1 MMSMGNIDIANA
13 FTDALNAQQWD
24 KLASL
29 LTDDFTFSGATPQP
43 ADKNGF
49 IAAQQQWAVGVP
61 DWRVTQEEV
70 REEGDTVRATS
81 RISGTQ
87 TNTLTL
93 PMMPPIPATGKHF
106 SATMSATITV
116 RGEMVA
122 SLSVVPG
129 TPGILEQLGVQP
141 PA

>member
-1 MMSMGNIDIANA
+1 MGNIDVANA

-24 KLASL
+24 ALAGL

-43 ADKNGF
+43 ADRQGF
-49 IAAQQQWAVGVP
+49 IAAQQQWAAGVP
-61 DWRVTQEEV
+61 DWHVTQENV
-70 REEGDTVRATS
+70 QEEGSTVRATS

-93 PMMPPIPATGKHF
+93 PMMPPIPATGKSF
-106 SATMSATITV
+106 SATMAATVSV
-116 RGEMVA
+116 RGDKVA

-129 TPGILEQLGVQP
+129 TPGIFEQLGVQP